1 VSTLLPSAEP
11 RWWHEIPPQAWR
23 ALGAAGLGWMLDAFD
38 VMLFAMALTAVR
50 GEFGLDQAGGGALVS
65 LTLLASAVGGLLF
78 GVLADRFGRARM
90 LMVSVLVYS
99 VFTALTATSGSVAE
113 LVLWRV
119 LVGIGMGGEWS
130 AGSVLVAETWPARH
144 RGKAIGLM
152 QAGWAVGY
160 LLAALAAAVVLPS
173 LGWRALFALGLLPAL
188 LAVWIRRRLEEPAVW
203 RAHAG
208 PRARLGHA
216 LRTLARPPY
225 RARALRATGMATVLL
240 FAYWGLFTWVP
251 TYLAGPVAKG
261 GAGLGVVK
269 SLGWIACMQGG
280 ALLGYV
286 SFGFLADRWGRKPT
300 FAAFVLG
307 AAAVV
312 PLFGLSARSETTLLL
327 LSPLVGFFGHGYFSM
342 FGALLSELF
351 PSDVRGSAQGL
362 CYNVGRAASALAP
375 WAIGALADRHGIGTA
390 LTVVSLFYL
399 AGAVLVRGLPETRGT
414 ELT

>member
-1 VSTLLPSAEP
+1 
-11 RWWHEIPPQAWR
+11 
-23 ALGAAGLGWMLDAFD
+23 
-38 VMLFAMALTAVR
+38 
-50 GEFGLDQAGGGALVS
+50 
-65 LTLLASAVGGLLF
+65 
-78 GVLADRFGRARM
+78 
-90 LMVSVLVYS
+90 
-99 VFTALTATSGSVAE
+99 
-113 LVLWRV
+113 
-119 LVGIGMGGEWS
+119 
-130 AGSVLVAETWPARH
+130 
-144 RGKAIGLM
+144 
-152 QAGWAVGY
+152 
-160 LLAALAAAVVLPS
+160 
-173 LGWRALFALGLLPAL
+173 
-188 LAVWIRRRLEEPAVW
+188 
-203 RAHAG
+203 
-208 PRARLGHA
+208 
-216 LRTLARPPY
+216 
-225 RARALRATGMATVLL
+225 MATALL

-251 TYLAGPVAKG
+251 TYLASAVEKG
-261 GAGLGVVK
+261 GAGLSVVK